1 MKQIMKHEFSIFIEN
16 ATRPI
21 KRCQDIF
28 TYVVAKIKANKLK
41 FINCDFLHFNIV
53 QEMYLINYTRS
64 KTYK

>member
-21 KRCQDIF
+21 DRCQDIL
-28 TYVVAKIKANKLK
+28 YVVAKIKANKFK
-41 FINCDFLHFNIV
+41 FINCDFLHFNIA
-53 QEMYLINYTRS
+53 QEMYLINYTPS